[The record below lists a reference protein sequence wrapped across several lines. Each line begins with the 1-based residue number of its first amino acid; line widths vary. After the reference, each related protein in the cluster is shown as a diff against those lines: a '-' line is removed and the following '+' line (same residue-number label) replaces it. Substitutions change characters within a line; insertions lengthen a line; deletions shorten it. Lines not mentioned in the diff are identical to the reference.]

1 MPPRRGAPS
10 LNSLS
15 PQDASVHPTSTS
27 TSPAAYMQ
35 FPQARSNSPSGFAHL
50 LSKPSK
56 WFRKPSDPRVASGTS
71 EPRTSTGSV
80 AVRKPKISRPT
91 DPRPIFQSFQP
102 ETRVNEASKSVLDLS
117 SKKSFDLQRPFPTS
131 QPSSPDTNGS
141 LGDLRNISRKTWSKS
156 ADDLGSFSTSSY
168 SSADISFQHRV
179 EEYRNRS
186 NSSATLH
193 PASTNSGSGS
203 PAKHIFPTIV
213 TNIPLSS
220 SPPEGELSSPGPGIS
235 ISVSS
240 PTSDAFFSPV
250 SEETPH
256 VHSRTTSFAPRLPS
270 KLSASKLG
278 FSPSSPKRKGSG
290 SERDAESTKD
300 KDSDRSG
307 PSGTRGVFPFSLTSP
322 SSNKHPT
329 PAPASLSSQNT
340 TSAPASL
347 LAPPMLKPDGND
359 DSLDSRRTSQIV
371 YNSGF
376 INRMGDGAPSIYAQY
391 RPYSTAANLTLSKGW
406 KAFKAE
412 LKGSKLYFYKA
423 PSDRSAAIKEL
434 FPIEIVPALEESEVD
449 GEADTLDDLRV
460 GRGRDDG
467 TGGRK
472 KRAYWGRRTHPDLA
486 RGDSGIEKGT
496 FEALLHEAVFATT
509 FLQPSTEGEEQTG
522 EPRRPEWKD
531 FSSAVLLCLPILV
544 GREIFENEFT
554 RLCENLVSGA
564 EDKTKDFERSCVS
577 WMAGEYLRYH
587 GAPADESAW
596 NDWRKETIPTF
607 SWNEGSA
614 SGMPKSTST
623 QAVFAPSPNPGM
635 YTPSMTGCG
644 FSPNLGTF
652 SPRPGDDAKM
662 ASLMEALGT
671 GLQAPASPGKP
682 LSPRQQ
688 RPQQPFAESK
698 QRVWTLLA
706 QDGFTR
712 EVLSLLDPTAVAHS
726 LRIFHR
732 RILHQLPDNLTADHI
747 LKADSDPGASP
758 DPGAGAPASSSPSA
772 ALFGSDDRPHWLTR
786 LLLMQ
791 ILGADSSSSSGQER
805 SASSRTHSRSEVISM
820 WARIGELCR
829 VAGDECSWMAISAA
843 LCSHPIAR
851 LSKAWRR
858 ADRQSIMAV
867 ESWIYPGGDGQ
878 VALVNEPV
886 FTPWGGEVRD
896 RAKHL
901 LEQAREERTDEVW
914 AAKPLLETRD
924 LFEGLRTKLSLC
936 PRNTSTDDLPHDV
949 GKLLDFWQD
958 FVEKGNQSSVLASK
972 FQRVDQFMSLSL
984 AAEPRRKGLFEPFFW
999 SHSMS
1004 TPHILCH
1011 PLTPLLF
1018 ADVLPSVTFLD
1029 RGQIWRGRLESGPTK
1044 LSVDELQRLRGLD
1057 AALTPVSRRTDASSS
1072 KDMLFNIGDVDIRET
1087 AIPVYDGELLLVAR
1101 SDLDPLSSS
1110 RSTSRAPSRPPSS
1123 VVEGCGTDKP
1133 MTRSPSIR
1141 VKPGSSQGLERKSSV
1156 ARRNSLPSIS
1166 SRPNAIVTEV
1176 SSERPIRVIV
1186 QAGTLDRL
1194 VNVLVHGLQGVSVA
1208 VADDNGETSLRDSKT
1223 RDLVVDRAEFAR
1235 VWWHVF
1241 RSFVTPIV
1249 FFELLRKRFL
1259 GSRPSSQPSSS
1270 SSLHVIQFR
1279 SEVLETIKDWITSG
1293 GGAQDCLDDVQLFEG
1308 VQSFLES
1315 PLDRS
1320 SFDASAADDNGVGQA
1335 WDALDST
1342 RQTTLTAFTAH
1353 TRRPPSI
1360 VLPNARP
1367 LNSTPRV
1374 RSFGNQS
1381 PDLDEISADE
1391 LVENLNAMGGAAFSN
1406 ISEEDLFITAD
1417 LLEVQSADRTGWFS
1431 AREVPSTDDI
1441 DIQSMY
1447 SHLMDVQSSSLISEL
1462 SQDTIYRLLPPS
1474 IRSCIRAFNILRKWT
1489 ISKLVAPKLGIRVR
1503 QARMDLFLRA
1513 IEIARLRSMNASSAS
1528 LGCGDRPCVRSFVE
1542 AVLSSAVI
1550 SSESRMHHRPWQNIA
1565 NIRGV
1570 QCDSLVGLL
1579 ARPAVPRKSY
1589 GDPLALD
1596 ISWILERILEL
1607 VSIPNVVTTS
1617 GENGQCIINLD
1628 KRRHLCNLILNTPS
1642 LASKRSRPR
1651 EEVDRKD
1658 FERLNNIEREMNLIS
1673 LDHRSIRDE
1682 AQREALQAQGN
1693 GSASARKTAR
1703 PFQRL
1708 VAVQQEKYKRDKYL
1722 HDRLSKDKKQEQL
1735 RNERRDDQINKAMRS
1750 RKPMTQ
1756 VQKQHRMKKSY
1767 SSAFF
1772 QLMRPISSAFT
1783 DSMHATA
1790 LKRSPAELDFSPS
1803 GKPSLVLSVVDARV
1817 AQFINN
1823 ERSFTFQ
1830 LDTEDGGHYLL
1841 QAISKQEMIRW
1852 IEQINRVAKLA
1863 AKRRLTYLGNSPKP
1877 QLADHIHDHPS
1888 ATTASRDPRA
1898 VFGVEL
1904 GLLLE
1909 REANGAQPEIG
1920 SIPSV
1925 MQTCLSEVEFRGLS
1939 EVGIYRI
1946 AGATSEVNT
1955 LRDAFNRGESPI
1967 TPDTDIH
1974 AVCDLVKSWFR
1985 LLPEPVFPS
1994 SSYFS
1999 IIEAMKLENL
2009 NSRLSCIRSV
2019 VHGLPQANFDL
2030 LKRVTEHLDKVTD
2043 YEEHNQMTAE
2053 ALAIVFSPNLLRAP
2067 QNDFALIL
2075 ANMGHT
2081 HKLVKALIT
2090 HFHVIF
2096 DDELEADHDVE
2107 EDEMEEPILEED
2119 EEEIDSPAVGDES

>member
-1 MPPRRGAPS
+1 M
-10 LNSLS
+10 
-15 PQDASVHPTSTS
+15 
-27 TSPAAYMQ
+27 
-35 FPQARSNSPSGFAHL
+35 
-50 LSKPSK
+50 
-56 WFRKPSDPRVASGTS
+56 
-71 EPRTSTGSV
+71 
-80 AVRKPKISRPT
+80 
-91 DPRPIFQSFQP
+91 
-102 ETRVNEASKSVLDLS
+102 
-117 SKKSFDLQRPFPTS
+117 
-131 QPSSPDTNGS
+131 
-141 LGDLRNISRKTWSKS
+141 
-156 ADDLGSFSTSSY
+156 SSY
-168 SSADISFQHRV
+168 TSADISFQHRV
-179 EEYRNRS
+179 QEYRNRS

-193 PASTNSGSGS
+193 PTSAGSGPGS
-203 PAKHIFPTIV
+203 PVKHIFPTIV
-213 TNIPLSS
+213 TSSPISS
-220 SPPEGELSSPGPGIS
+220 SPPEGGLTSPDPGIS
-235 ISVSS
+235 ISISS
-240 PTSDAFFSPV
+240 PTSDAFFSPA
-250 SEETPH
+250 SEEPPP
-256 VHSRTTSFAPRLPS
+256 VHPRNTSFAPRLPS

-278 FSPSSPKRKGSG
+278 FTPTSPKRKGSG

-300 KDSDRSG
+300 KDNDRSG
-307 PSGTRGVFPFSLTSP
+307 PSSARGVFPFSLASP
-322 SSNKHPT
+322 SSSKHPLPNPT
-329 PAPASLSSQNT
+329 PLSGQNT
-340 TSAPASL
+340 ASSSSPL
-347 LAPPMLKPDGND
+347 LAPTMLKPDAY
-359 DSLDSRRTSQIV
+359 DSRDSRRTSQIV
-371 YNSGF
+371 YNAGF
-376 INRMGDGAPSIYAQY
+376 INRMGDAAPSIYAHY
-391 RPYSTAANLTLSKGW
+391 RPYSTATNLALSKGW
-406 KAFKAE
+406 KAAKAE

-434 FPIEIVPALEESEVD
+434 FPTEIVPALEEGEID
-449 GEADTLDDLRV
+449 GESDALDDLRAS
-460 GRGRDDG
+460 RGRDDG
-467 TGGRK
+467 AGGRK
-472 KRAYWGRRTHPDLA
+472 KRAYWGRRTHPDLV
-486 RGDSGIEKGT
+486 RGDNGIEKGT

-509 FLQPSTEGEEQTG
+509 FLQPSAEGEEQSASTSK
-522 EPRRPEWKD
+522 PRRPEWKD
-531 FSSAVLLCLPILV
+531 LCSAVLLCLPILV
-544 GREIFENEFT
+544 GRESFENEFT
-554 RLCENLVSGA
+554 RLCENLASGA
-564 EDKTKDFERSCVS
+564 DGKTKDFERSCVS
-577 WMAGEYLRYH
+577 WMVGEYLRYH
-587 GAPADESAW
+587 GTPADEPGWDA
-596 NDWRKETIPTF
+596 WRKETIPTF

-623 QAVFAPSPNPGM
+623 QAVFAPSPNPGI
-635 YTPSMTGCG
+635 YSPSMTGST

-671 GLQAPASPGKP
+671 GLQAPASPVKP
-682 LSPRQQ
+682 LCPRQQ
-688 RPQQPFAESK
+688 RPQHPFADPK

-732 RILHQLPDNLTADHI
+732 RILQQLPDNLTADHI
-747 LKADSDPGASP
+747 LKAGSDPSASP
-758 DPGAGAPASSSPSA
+758 DSGVGAPASSSPSA

-791 ILGADSSSSSGQER
+791 ILGADSSGSSGVER

-843 LCSHPIAR
+843 LCSRPVAR

-878 VALVNEPV
+878 VALINGPV
-886 FTPWGGEVRD
+886 LTPWGGEVRD
-896 RAKHL
+896 RAKHF
-901 LEQAREERTDEVW
+901 LEQAREEGTDEVW
-914 AAKPLLETRD
+914 AAKPLLQTRD
-924 LFEGLRTKLSLC
+924 LFEGFRTKISLC
-936 PRNTSTDDLPHDV
+936 PRSPSTDDLPHDV
-949 GKLLDFWQD
+949 EKLLSFWQD
-958 FVEKGNQSSVLASK
+958 FVEEKGDPCSILASK

-1004 TPHILCH
+1004 TPHTLCH

-1018 ADVLPSVTFLD
+1018 VDPLPTVTLLD

-1057 AALTPVSRRTDASSS
+1057 VALTPASRRADASSS
-1072 KDMLFNIGDVDIRET
+1072 KDKLFNIGDVDIRET

-1110 RSTSRAPSRPPSS
+1110 RPPSRAPSRPPSS
-1123 VVEGCGTDKP
+1123 VVEGCNPDKP

-1156 ARRNSLPSIS
+1156 ARRSSLPSIS
-1166 SRPNAIVTEV
+1166 SRPNAMVTEV

-1208 VADDNGETSLRDSKT
+1208 VADDNGETSLRDGKT
-1223 RDLVVDRAEFAR
+1223 RDLVVDRTEFAR

-1259 GSRPSSQPSSS
+1259 GSRPSSQPSANSH
-1270 SSLHVIQFR
+1270 LHVIQFR
-1279 SEVLETIKDWITSG
+1279 SEVLEAIKDWITSG
-1293 GGAQDCLDDVQLFEG
+1293 GGAQDCLDDVRLFEA
-1308 VQSFLES
+1308 VRSFLDS

-1320 SFDASAADDNGVGQA
+1320 SFDTLTTAENDVSQA
-1335 WDALDST
+1335 WDALDSA
-1342 RQTTLTAFTAH
+1342 RQITHTAFT
-1353 TRRPPSI
+1353 TQTQRPPSAF
-1360 VLPNARP
+1360 LASARP
-1367 LNSTPRV
+1367 LKSIPRA
-1374 RSFGNQS
+1374 RSFGNQP
-1381 PDLDEISADE
+1381 PDLDAISADE
-1391 LVENLNAMGGAAFSN
+1391 LVENLNAMGSAALSN

-1431 AREVPSTDDI
+1431 TREVPSTDDI

-1447 SHLMDVQSSSLISEL
+1447 SHMTDVQPSSLISEL

-1474 IRSCIRAFNILRKWT
+1474 IRSCIRAFNILRKWS
-1489 ISKLVAPKLGIRVR
+1489 ISKLVAPKLGIRLR

-1513 IEIARLRSMNASSAS
+1513 IEIARLRSTNAGSSS

-1542 AVLSSAVI
+1542 AVLISAIV

-1579 ARPAVPRKSY
+1579 SRPAMPKKSY
-1589 GDPLALD
+1589 GDVLAID
-1596 ISWILERILEL
+1596 VSWILERILEL
-1607 VSIPNVVTTS
+1607 VSIPNVVMTS
-1617 GENGQCIINLD
+1617 SENDQCIINLD
-1628 KRRHLCNLILNTPS
+1628 KRRHLCNLILTTPS
-1642 LASKRSRPR
+1642 LSKRSRPR

-1693 GSASARKTAR
+1693 GSASVKRTVR

-1841 QAISKQEMIRW
+1841 QAISKQEMVRW

-1877 QLADHIHDHPS
+1877 QLADHIHDHS
-1888 ATTASRDPRA
+1888 STTTASRDPRA

-1904 GLLLE
+1904 EFLLE

-1925 MQTCLSEVEFRGLS
+1925 ILACLSEVEFRGLS
-1939 EVGIYRI
+1939 EVGIYRV
-1946 AGATSEVNT
+1946 AGATSEVNA
-1955 LRDAFNRGESPI
+1955 LRDAFNRGECPI
-1967 TPDTDIH
+1967 TPDNDIH

-1994 SSYFS
+1994 SSYFN

-2009 NSRLSCIRSV
+2009 NSRLACIRSV

-2030 LKRVTEHLDKVTD
+2030 LKRTVEHLDRVTD

-2075 ANMGHT
+2075 SNMGHT

-2119 EEEIDSPAVGDES
+2119 EEEEINSSAAGDES

>member
-1 MPPRRGAPS
+1 MPPRRGAPP

-15 PQDASVHPTSTS
+15 PQDAPMHSASTPP
-27 TSPAAYMQ
+27 SPAYMQ

-50 LSKPSK
+50 LSKSSR
-56 WFRKPSDPRVASGTS
+56 WFRKPSDPRLASGAS
-71 EPRTSTGSV
+71 EPRSSTSSV

-91 DPRPIFQSFQP
+91 DPRPIFQGFQP
-102 ETRVNEASKSVLDLS
+102 ESRVSDASKSVLDLS

-131 QPSSPDTNGS
+131 QPSSPDVNGS
-141 LGDLRNISRKTWSKS
+141 LGDLRSISRKTWSKS
-156 ADDLGSFSTSSY
+156 ADDLGNFSASSY

-193 PASTNSGSGS
+193 PIHSGPGS
-203 PAKHIFPTIV
+203 PVKHIFPTIV
-213 TNIPLSS
+213 TDITLSS
-220 SPPEGELSSPGPGIS
+220 SPPEGGFVSPDPGIS

-240 PTSDAFFSPV
+240 PTSDAFVSPP
-250 SEETPH
+250 SEEPPH
-256 VHSRTTSFAPRLPS
+256 VHSRNTSFAPRLPS

-278 FSPSSPKRKGSG
+278 FSPTSPKRKGSG

-300 KDSDRSG
+300 KDNDRSG
-307 PSGTRGVFPFSLTSP
+307 PNGTRGVFPFGLASP
-322 SSNKHPT
+322 SSSKLPLPNPT
-329 PAPASLSSQNT
+329 SLSGQNT
-340 TSAPASL
+340 TSSSSPL
-347 LAPPMLKPDGND
+347 LAPTMLKPDAY
-359 DSLDSRRTSQIV
+359 DSHDSRRTSQIV
-371 YNSGF
+371 YNAGF
-376 INRMGDGAPSIYAQY
+376 INRMGDAAPSIYAHY
-391 RPYSTAANLTLSKGW
+391 RPYSTATNLTLSKGW
-406 KAFKAE
+406 KSFKAE

-434 FPIEIVPALEESEVD
+434 FPTEIVPALEDDEVD
-449 GEADTLDDLRV
+449 VEADTLDDLRAS
-460 GRGRDDG
+460 RGRDDG
-467 TGGRK
+467 AGGRK
-472 KRAYWGRRTHPDLA
+472 KRAYWGRRTHPDLV
-486 RGDSGIEKGT
+486 RGEGGIEKGT
-496 FEALLHEAVFATT
+496 FEALLHETVFATT
-509 FLQPSTEGEEQTG
+509 FLQHSGEEQSASTG

-531 FSSAVLLCLPILV
+531 LSSAVLLCLPILV
-544 GREIFENEFT
+544 GRESFENEFT
-554 RLCENLVSGA
+554 RLCDNLVSGA
-564 EDKTKDFERSCVS
+564 DEKTKNFERSCVS

-587 GAPADESAW
+587 GVPADEPGWDA
-596 NDWRKETIPTF
+596 WRKETIPAF
-607 SWNEGSA
+607 SWNKGSA

-635 YTPSMTGCG
+635 YTPSMTGST

-671 GLQAPASPGKP
+671 PGLQAPASSVKP
-682 LSPRQQ
+682 ISPRQQ
-688 RPQQPFAESK
+688 RLQHPFADPK

-712 EVLSLLDPTAVAHS
+712 EVLSLLDPTSVAHS

-732 RILHQLPDNLTADHI
+732 RILQQLPDNLTSDHI

-758 DPGAGAPASSSPSA
+758 DQGAGATTGSSPSA
-772 ALFGSDDRPHWLTR
+772 ALFGSEDRPHWLTR

-791 ILGADSSSSSGQER
+791 ILGADPSSSSGVER

-829 VAGDECSWMAISAA
+829 IAGDECSWMAISAA
-843 LCSHPIAR
+843 LCSRPVAR

-858 ADRQSIMAV
+858 ADRQSIMAI

-878 VALVNEPV
+878 VALINGPV
-886 FTPWGGEVRD
+886 LTPWGGEIRD

-914 AAKPLLETRD
+914 ATKPLLQTRD
-924 LFEGLRTKLSLC
+924 LFEGLRTKVSLC
-936 PRNTSTDDLPHDV
+936 PRNPSTDNLPHDV
-949 GKLLDFWQD
+949 EKLLDFWQD
-958 FVEKGNQSSVLASK
+958 FVEEKGNQSSTLAAK

-1004 TPHILCH
+1004 TPHTLCH

-1018 ADVLPSVTFLD
+1018 VDPLPTVTLID
-1029 RGQIWRGRLESGPTK
+1029 RAQIWRGRLESGPTK

-1057 AALTPVSRRTDASSS
+1057 VALTPASRRADASSS
-1072 KDMLFNIGDVDIRET
+1072 KDKLFNIGDVDIRET

-1110 RSTSRAPSRPPSS
+1110 RPPSRAPSRPPSS
-1123 VVEGCGTDKP
+1123 VVEGNSDKP
-1133 MTRSPSIR
+1133 MTRAPSIR

-1156 ARRNSLPSIS
+1156 ARRSSLPSIS
-1166 SRPNAIVTEV
+1166 SRPNAMVTEV

-1208 VADDNGETSLRDSKT
+1208 VADDNGETSLRDGKT

-1259 GSRPSSQPSSS
+1259 GSRPSSQPSST

-1279 SEVLETIKDWITSG
+1279 SEVLEAIKDWITSG
-1293 GGAQDCLDDVQLFEG
+1293 GGAQDCLDDVQLFEA
-1308 VQSFLES
+1308 VRSFLES
-1315 PLDRS
+1315 PLDRAS
-1320 SFDASAADDNGVGQA
+1320 LDASTMDGNDVRQA
-1335 WDALDST
+1335 WDALDSA
-1342 RQTTLTAFTAH
+1342 RQMTLAAFTAQ
-1353 TRRPPSI
+1353 TRRPPSAY
-1360 VLPNARP
+1360 LANARP

-1381 PDLDEISADE
+1381 PDVDAISADE
-1391 LVENLNAMGGAAFSN
+1391 LVENLNAMGSAALSN

-1431 AREVPSTDDI
+1431 TREVPSTDDI

-1447 SHLMDVQSSSLISEL
+1447 SHMTDVQPSSLISEL

-1513 IEIARLRSMNASSAS
+1513 IEIARLRSMNAGSAS

-1542 AVLSSAVI
+1542 AVLSSAIV
-1550 SSESRMHHRPWQNIA
+1550 SSESRMHHRPWQNLA

-1579 ARPAVPRKSY
+1579 SRPAVPKKSY
-1589 GDPLALD
+1589 GDVLAID
-1596 ISWILERILEL
+1596 VSWILERMLEL
-1607 VSIPNVVTTS
+1607 VSIPNVVMTS
-1617 GENGQCIINLD
+1617 GENDQCIINLD
-1628 KRRHLCNLILNTPS
+1628 KRRHLCNLILTTPS
-1642 LASKRSRPR
+1642 LAKRSRPR

-1682 AQREALQAQGN
+1682 AQREALQSQGN
-1693 GSASARKTAR
+1693 VSASAKRTVR

-1708 VAVQQEKYKRDKYL
+1708 VAMQQEKYKRDKYL

-1783 DSMHATA
+1783 DSTHATA

-1841 QAISKQEMIRW
+1841 QAISKQEMVRW

-1904 GLLLE
+1904 EFLLE

-1925 MQTCLSEVEFRGLS
+1925 MLTCLSEVEYRGLS
-1939 EVGIYRI
+1939 EVGIYRV
-1946 AGATSEVNT
+1946 AGATSEVNA
-1955 LRDAFNRGESPI
+1955 LREAFNRGECPI

-1974 AVCDLVKSWFR
+1974 SVCDLVKSWFR

-1994 SSYFS
+1994 SSYFNV
-1999 IIEAMKLENL
+1999 IEAMKLENL
-2009 NSRLSCIRSV
+2009 NSRLACIRSV

-2030 LKRVTEHLDKVTD
+2030 LKRVTEHLDRVTD
-2043 YEEHNQMTAE
+2043 YEEHNQMAAE

-2119 EEEIDSPAVGDES
+2119 EEEEIDSPAAGDES